1 MILWAH
7 EHQPV
12 SVEDVATHFSL
23 DPDDAYSEL
32 YPLQGIEVS
41 VNDEFH
47 NLGVVIEDDGE
58 IFFDMNP
65 LFGRPRRLERAEAL
79 GLLAAANAALRL
91 PGTDVES
98 LKTAVTKL
106 ENALGV
112 GSNVA
117 VEITEPEHL
126 DTIQTATG
134 DREKIRIEYYARWT
148 DEVSVRTVEPYET
161 VNVDG
166 DWHLRG
172 HCLLR
177 DDHRTFRIDR
187 IETVELTG
195 ENHSRTDP
203 GNQPFTGGDEA
214 PLARIEM
221 SPNSR
226 WMIESLPA
234 QIVEDKER
242 LVIDLPVSSI
252 VFLESLMLRL
262 GAEARIV
269 SDGSFKE
276 VGSNVASRLLA
287 RYVRS

>member
-134 DREKIRIEYYARWT
+134 DREKIKW
-148 DEVSVRTVEPYET
+148 SVMRASTVFN
-161 VNVDG
+161 VNQVD
-166 DWHLRG
+166 L
-172 HCLLR
+172 
-177 DDHRTFRIDR
+177 
-187 IETVELTG
+187 
-195 ENHSRTDP
+195 S
-203 GNQPFTGGDEA
+203 
-214 PLARIEM
+214 
-221 SPNSR
+221 NSKYK
-226 WMIESLPA
+226 
-234 QIVEDKER
+234 V
-242 LVIDLPVSSI
+242 PVKKTI
-252 VFLESLMLRL
+252 N
-262 GAEARIV
+262 
-269 SDGSFKE
+269 SFWF
-276 VGSNVASRLLA
+276 
-287 RYVRS
+287 